1 MNYEGIYRSKLTDK
15 STAMDLVKSN
25 DRIMV
30 YGGANVFLE
39 SLCERSEQLEN
50 VELYTM
56 FMLNQDYPFLRGQT
70 EGHITHYGT
79 FVSPPMRAAAKDGFP
94 QGTILAH
101 YSDTDRM
108 VQQRIKPTFMFVQ
121 CTPMDSEGY
130 FTMGFNS
137 LGHAVGI
144 EMAERIVVQSHFPY

>member
-1 MNYEGIYRSKLTDK
+1 MSKLQGKENSAMNYEGIYRSKLTDK

-70 EGHITHYGT
+70 EGHITHCTAENQAYVYVCSVYPHG
-79 FVSPPMRAAAKDGFP
+79 
-94 QGTILAH
+94 
-101 YSDTDRM
+101 
-108 VQQRIKPTFMFVQ
+108 QRGLFHHGLQFLRPRRR
-121 CTPMDSEGY
+121 
-130 FTMGFNS
+130 
-137 LGHAVGI
+137 H
-144 EMAERIVVQSHFPY
+144 

>member
-50 VELYTM
+50 VEL
-56 FMLNQDYPFLRGQT
+56 
-70 EGHITHYGT
+70 
-79 FVSPPMRAAAKDGFP
+79 
-94 QGTILAH
+94 
-101 YSDTDRM
+101 
-108 VQQRIKPTFMFVQ
+108 
-121 CTPMDSEGY
+121 
-130 FTMGFNS
+130 
-137 LGHAVGI
+137 
-144 EMAERIVVQSHFPY
+144 